1 MRQPKWRRRKEARPG
16 EIVQAALAL
25 FGERGFAATKLE
37 DVAARAGV
45 SKAALYRYFPS
56 KQALFEAAVRQA
68 LLPRLEAV
76 EELAAQEGYAGSSAD
91 LLRFLF
97 ERLAALVESDA
108 SVLPKLVIAEAGNF
122 PKLAEFYVEAVVK
135 RGVALLARILER
147 GVARGEFRPV
157 DPATAAPLVIAPV
170 LLMALWAHSLGR
182 HAEAPFEPRRVLD
195 AHLDML
201 LRSLKPDP
209 EGPA

>member
-1 MRQPKWRRRKEARPG
+1 MRQPRWRRRKEARPG
-16 EIVQAALAL
+16 EIIQAAIAL
-25 FGERGFAATKLE
+25 FGERGFAATRLE
-37 DVAARAGV
+37 EVAARAGV

-56 KQALFEAAVRQA
+56 KQALFEAAVREA

-76 EELAAQEGYAGSSAD
+76 EALAAQEGYEGSSAD

-122 PKLAEFYVEAVVK
+122 PELAKFYAEAVLQ
-135 RGVALLARILER
+135 RGFALLARILAR

-157 DPATAAPLVIAPV
+157 DPGSTLPLVVAPV
-170 LLMALWAHSLGR
+170 LLMALWKHSLGR
-182 HAEAPFEPRRVLD
+182 HAAAPFDPKRVLE
-195 AHLDML
+195 AHVDML
-201 LRSLKPDP
+201 LRGLKPEP
-209 EGPA
+209 EGKP